1 MHKYKTKTG
10 DTFDSIS
17 FDFYG
22 NEKYSSEI
30 IEANLDYIDTIIFDA
45 DIELILPE
53 INVIENNNL
62 PPWKVAM

>member
-53 INVIENNNL
+53 INVVENNNL
-62 PPWKVAM
+62 PPWKVVM